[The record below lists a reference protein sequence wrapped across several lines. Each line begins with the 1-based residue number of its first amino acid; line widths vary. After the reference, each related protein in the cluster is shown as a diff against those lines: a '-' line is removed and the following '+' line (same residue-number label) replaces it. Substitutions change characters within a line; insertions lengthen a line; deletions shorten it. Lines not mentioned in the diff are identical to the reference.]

1 MPSPASHAPWRRT
14 STTST
19 TSKADQQ
26 GPTLGFPAPIPPY
39 REPHAMPYPLN
50 SPRLARKR
58 PSKSPLTHSAQ
69 TTSTKL
75 ALFVRFFSI
84 STPLPQPLQ
93 PPALDPSPRRL
104 ARLKILHSSP
114 ISAVSPK

>member
-26 GPTLGFPAPIPPY
+26 GPTLSPIPPY
-39 REPHAMPYPLN
+39 REPHAVPYPLN

-84 STPLPQPLQ
+84 NTPLLQPLQ
-93 PPALDPSPRRL
+93 PPALVLAPAPAALRASKSSTRRQSPLSR
-104 ARLKILHSSP
+104 
-114 ISAVSPK
+114 